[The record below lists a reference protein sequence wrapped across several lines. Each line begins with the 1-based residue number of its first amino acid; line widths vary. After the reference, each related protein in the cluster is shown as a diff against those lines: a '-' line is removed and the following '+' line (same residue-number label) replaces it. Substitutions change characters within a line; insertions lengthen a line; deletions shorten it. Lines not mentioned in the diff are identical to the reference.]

1 LQPIQETVIYMRQ
14 YSKFSVTHV
23 TYLNT

>member
-1 LQPIQETVIYMRQ
+1 MRQ